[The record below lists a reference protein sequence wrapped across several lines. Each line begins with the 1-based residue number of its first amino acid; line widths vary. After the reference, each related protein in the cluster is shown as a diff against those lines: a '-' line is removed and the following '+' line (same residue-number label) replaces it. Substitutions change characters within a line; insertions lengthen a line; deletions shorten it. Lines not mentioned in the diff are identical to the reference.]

1 MPHEDQLENVWLLEC
16 FAHSQKQMLMLELK
30 LYYSLKL
37 FHFTNSRKVVYI
49 CPENI
54 NLMALLILLFLL
66 FFDFLQV
73 KLPFPVDQITNL
85 PRNDFQMLLKM
96 HKLTSEQLEFIHD
109 VRRRSKNRIA
119 AQRCRK
125 RKLDCILNLEC
136 EIRKLVSFQETRTCP
151 NVHGT
156 A

>member
-1 MPHEDQLENVWLLEC
+1 M
-16 FAHSQKQMLMLELK
+16 K
-30 LYYSLKL
+30 Y
-37 FHFTNSRKVVYI
+37 
-49 CPENI
+49 
-54 NLMALLILLFLL
+54 LL
-66 FFDFLQV
+66 FFVCVQV

-136 EIRKLVSFQETRTCP
+136 EIRKLVSVSNNHHTYASPPSGGMGHLAGSLMEYWELL
-151 NVHGT
+151 VAAAGT
-156 A
+156 TAVMSPQHRCDVITM